1 MPEGRIPGTAELLRE
16 LGDRATDS
24 AFERG
29 FYARD
34 MADVPGAVMGLVAR
48 PVPDLV
54 VRPVSTG
61 EVARIVRWAAATGTP
76 VVPRGGGSTAYGNAV
91 PFRGGVVLDMNGFR
105 GLGKVDPE
113 RGTAWVAPGTAW
125 LDLDRDL
132 RRRGLAVC
140 SYPSSAPTAT
150 VGGWLAMGGLGIGSL
165 RHGPLA
171 GLVEAAEVVL
181 ADGWVVRVTGRSEPP
196 LGWFAG
202 SEGTLGVVTGV
213 RLRVRRVPEAEGH
226 HLVEAPDPAPLVA
239 LARDLAERAGDAL
252 FNLHL
257 SGPGYNRLVSD
268 RAAATLAV
276 DLEGP
281 AGAVSAAG
289 DLVRRLS
296 SRHGA
301 ALLPEPAARGE
312 WGARF
317 RSLRVKRVLPG
328 LLGAELLLPLGG
340 LPAYLE
346 RCRSLGRRH
355 RTGMASYAH
364 VVSRDR
370 ALVVTLY
377 PADGRRSA
385 RYLMDLS
392 LLKGLYDAGIDLGG
406 APYGVGLW
414 NTPHVARAR
423 GAGELR
429 ELRRRKALL
438 DPGGLL
444 NPGKVYGPP
453 LLLGP
458 VVFPAAMG
466 LLSGLRRLAVALG
479 GAR

>member
-1 MPEGRIPGTAELLRE
+1 MPERRIPGAAGLLRE

-34 MADVPGAVMGLVAR
+34 MAHVPGPVLGLLAR

-54 VRPVSTG
+54 ARPVSTQ

-91 PFRGGVVLDMNGFR
+91 PYRGGVVLDMNAFR
-105 GLGKVDPE
+105 GLGEVDRE
-113 RGTAWVAPGTAW
+113 RLTAWVAPGTPW

-140 SYPSSAPTAT
+140 TYPSSAPSAT
-150 VGGWLAMGGLGIGSL
+150 VGGWFAMGGLGIGSL

-171 GLVEAAEVVL
+171 GLVEAADVVL
-181 ADGWVVRVTGRSEPP
+181 ADGRVHRATPRSDPP
-196 LGWFAG
+196 LTWFAG
-202 SEGTLGVVTGV
+202 SEGTLGVVTGL
-213 RLRVRRVPEAEGH
+213 RLRVREAPEAGGH
-226 HLVEAPDPAPLVA
+226 LLVEAPDPAALVP
-239 LARDLAERAGDAL
+239 LARDLAARAGDAL

-257 SGPGYNRLVSD
+257 SDPAYNRLVSA
-268 RAAATLAV
+268 RPAATLAV

-281 AGAVSAAG
+281 AGAVSRAG
-289 DLVRRLS
+289 ELVGRLA

-301 ALLPEPAARGE
+301 ALLPEEAAREE
-312 WGARF
+312 WEARF
-317 RSLRVKRVLPG
+317 RSLRVKRAIPG
-328 LLGAELLLPLGG
+328 LLGAELLLPLER
-340 LPAYLE
+340 LPEYLE

-355 RTGMASYAH
+355 RVEMASYAH
-364 VVSRDR
+364 VVSPDR
-370 ALVVTLY
+370 ALAMTLY
-377 PADGRRSA
+377 PTDEGRPA
-385 RYLMDLS
+385 RYLLDLS
-392 LLKGLYDAGIDLGG
+392 LLKALYDAGIDLGG
-406 APYGVGLW
+406 APYAVGLW
-414 NTPHVARAR
+414 NTPHAARAR
-423 GAGELR
+423 KAPEAR

-438 DPGGLL
+438 DPGGVL

-458 VVFPAAMG
+458 VIFPAAMG
-466 LLSGLRRLAVALG
+466 LLSGLRRLAAGLG
-479 GAR
+479 GGR